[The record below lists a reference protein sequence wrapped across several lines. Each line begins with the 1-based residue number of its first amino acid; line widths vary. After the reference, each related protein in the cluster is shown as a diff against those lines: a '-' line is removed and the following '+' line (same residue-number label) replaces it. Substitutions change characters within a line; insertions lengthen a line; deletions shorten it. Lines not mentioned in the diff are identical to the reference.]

1 MVLKNRPEMTLYA
14 CRDLFKEIG
23 LPDAIEMWLDMI
35 EEYATLFP
43 SLSRDELETE
53 MPLWI
58 ASLDSTEHNE
68 LLANWSSI
76 LPDLVQLSRF
86 RYFIRSEWTDMTTV
100 KKIVKGL
107 WAKTYHKIKL
117 YVVSKRRVATL
128 TVQQEVE
135 AAEEFASQVLAAA
148 TEHILP
154 LPNTSIQQFLSTL
167 SNDSL
172 SNFEI
177 SSAWI
182 VNDFTDNTAEIAY
195 NMIMFPEEPPA
206 GDSSQDVD

>member
-1 MVLKNRPEMTLYA
+1 
-14 CRDLFKEIG
+14 
-23 LPDAIEMWLDMI
+23 
-35 EEYATLFP
+35 
-43 SLSRDELETE
+43 

-58 ASLDSTEHNE
+58 ASLDATEHNDI
-68 LLANWSSI
+68 LASWTSI

-86 RYFIRSEWTDMTTV
+86 KYFIRSEWTDMTTV

-117 YVVSKRRVATL
+117 YVVSKRRAVTVA
-128 TVQQEVE
+128 VRQEAEAE
-135 AAEEFASQVLAAA
+135 AAEEFASQVLASA

-154 LPNTSIQQFLSTL
+154 LSNASIQQFLATL

-182 VNDFTDNTAEIAY
+182 TNDITDVADVAY